1 MTFGGECLSLAAA
14 ISTINELRKK
24 DYAHIWKMG
33 QLFKEGIDKAAK
45 SAGLEINLAGSAPRH
60 NLTFSSDYADPTGMK
75 DLFYQEMVK
84 KDILFTNVLY
94 KSFAH
99 TEEDI
104 QKTSAAAEVAFEKV
118 RNNIDN
124 IDNVLE
130 GKRSVSIFRKNT

>member
-1 MTFGGECLSLAAA
+1 M
-14 ISTINELRKK
+14 
-24 DYAHIWKMG
+24 
-33 QLFKEGIDKAAK
+33 
-45 SAGLEINLAGSAPRH
+45 AGSAPRH
-60 NLTFSSDYADPTGMK
+60 NLTFSSDYADPAGMK
-75 DLFYQEMVK
+75 ELFYQEMVK

-104 QKTSAAAEVAFEKV
+104 QKTTAAAEVAFEKV

-124 IDNVLE
+124 IDSLLE